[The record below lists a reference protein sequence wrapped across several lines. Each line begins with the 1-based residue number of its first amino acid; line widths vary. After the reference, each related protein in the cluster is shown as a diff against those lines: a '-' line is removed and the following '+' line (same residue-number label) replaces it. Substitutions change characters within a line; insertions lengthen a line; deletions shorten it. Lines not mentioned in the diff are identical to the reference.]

1 MRGNIQMI
9 FREKNEK
16 ESILIRQH
24 DHGFLAG
31 EIASHIKE
39 NFFEN
44 QEYLMETIDA
54 IYEHDRGWIGLDKVP
69 ILNDVK
75 NIPYTFMN
83 CPSSLRFVFYT
94 IGLNEIEESNP
105 YGALLCSKHFLSFPL
120 NEEDEEMMSFYKHE
134 LERQKRILKTLTK
147 EQFTIIDKHY
157 RLLKF
162 CDELSLYVCMN
173 KPGVKKKDEIDL
185 FKYGFEGSE
194 MFNSKEEQPI
204 QAEWLDEE
212 TIRITPFPFKR
223 EFYTYVKY
231 KTINKRSI
239 EEKGIIKADRES
251 EMKKQKIRF
260 IG

>member
-1 MRGNIQMI
+1 MI

-31 EIASHIKE
+31 EIASNMKE
-39 NFFEN
+39 DFFIN

-54 IYEHDRGWIGLDKVP
+54 IYEHDRGWIELDKVP
-69 ILNDVK
+69 ILNDAK
-75 NIPYTFMN
+75 NIPYTFMD

-94 IGLNEIEESNP
+94 IGLNEIENSNP
-105 YGALLCSKHFLSFPL
+105 YGALLCSKHFLSFSL
-120 NEEDEEMMSFYKHE
+120 NEEDEEMMSFYKNE

-147 EQFTIIDKHY
+147 EQYAMFDKHY

-185 FKYGFEGSE
+185 FKDGFEGTE
-194 MFNSKEEQPI
+194 MFNSKEDKPI
-204 QAEWLDEE
+204 QAEWVDEE
-212 TIRITPFPFKR
+212 TIRITPFPFKT
-223 EFYTYVKY
+223 EFHTYVKY
-231 KTINKRSI
+231 KTINKHEI
-239 EEKGIIKADRES
+239 EGKGIAKADRKS
-251 EMKKQKIRF
+251 EVQKQMIYF
-260 IG
+260 LQ

>member
-1 MRGNIQMI
+1 MI

-31 EIASHIKE
+31 EIARHIIE
-39 NFFEN
+39 DFFEDKI
-44 QEYLMETIDA
+44 YLKETIDA
-54 IYEHDRGWIGLDKVP
+54 IYEHDRGWIELDKVP
-69 ILNDVK
+69 ILNDTK
-75 NIPYTFMN
+75 NIPYTFMD

-94 IGLNEIEESNP
+94 IGLNAIEESNP
-105 YGALLCSKHFLSFPL
+105 YGALLCSKHFLSFSL

-147 EQFTIIDKHY
+147 EQYAMFDKHY

-185 FKYGFEGSE
+185 FKEGFEGTE
-194 MFNSKEEQPI
+194 MFNSKGEKPI
-204 QAEWLDEE
+204 QAEWVDEE
-212 TIRITPFPFKR
+212 TIQITSFPFKT

-231 KTINKRSI
+231 KTINKH
-239 EEKGIIKADRES
+239 EVKEKGIVKADRES
-251 EMKKQKIRF
+251 EMKKKNIRF
-260 IG
+260 IQ

>member
-1 MRGNIQMI
+1 MI

-31 EIASHIKE
+31 EIAKHIKE
-39 NFFEN
+39 DFFEDKT
-44 QEYLMETIDA
+44 YLKETVDA
-54 IYEHDRGWIGLDKVP
+54 IYEHDRGWIELDKVP
-69 ILNDVK
+69 ILNDAK
-75 NIPYTFMN
+75 NIPYTFMD
-83 CPSSLRFVFYT
+83 CPSPLRFVFYT
-94 IGLNEIEESNP
+94 IGLNEIENSNP

-147 EQFTIIDKHY
+147 EQFAMFDKHY

-185 FKYGFEGSE
+185 FKDGFE
-194 MFNSKEEQPI
+194 
-204 QAEWLDEE
+204 
-212 TIRITPFPFKR
+212 
-223 EFYTYVKY
+223 
-231 KTINKRSI
+231 
-239 EEKGIIKADRES
+239 
-251 EMKKQKIRF
+251 
-260 IG
+260 

>member
-1 MRGNIQMI
+1 MI

-31 EIASHIKE
+31 EIARNIKE
-39 NFFEN
+39 DFFEN

-54 IYEHDRGWIGLDKVP
+54 IYEHDRGWIELDKVP
-69 ILNDVK
+69 ILNDAK
-75 NIPYTFMN
+75 NIPYTFMD

-94 IGLNEIEESNP
+94 IGLNEIEDSNP

-120 NEEDEEMMSFYKHE
+120 NKEDEEMMSFYKHE
-134 LERQKRILKTLTK
+134 LERQKRIMKTLTK
-147 EQFTIIDKHY
+147 EQYMMFDKHY

-185 FKYGFEGSE
+185 FKDGFEGTE
-194 MFNSKEEQPI
+194 MFNSKEEKPI
-204 QAEWLDEE
+204 QAEWVEEE
-212 TIRITPFPFKR
+212 TIRITPFPFKT
-223 EFYTYVKY
+223 EFHTYVKY
-231 KTINKRSI
+231 KTINKHSI
-239 EEKGIIKADRES
+239 EERGIVKADKEVKLQKQVIRIIK
-251 EMKKQKIRF
+251 
-260 IG
+260 

>member
-1 MRGNIQMI
+1 MI

-31 EIASHIKE
+31 EIASNIKE
-39 NFFEN
+39 DFFGN

-69 ILNDVK
+69 ILNDAK
-75 NIPYTFMN
+75 NIPYTFMD

-94 IGLNEIEESNP
+94 IGLNEIEDFNP

-120 NEEDEEMMSFYKHE
+120 NEEDEEMLSFYKHE

-147 EQFTIIDKHY
+147 KQYSMFDKHY

-185 FKYGFEGSE
+185 FKNGFEGTE
-194 MFNSKEEQPI
+194 MFNSKEDKII
-204 QAEWLDEE
+204 QAEWVDGE
-212 TIRITPFPFKR
+212 TIRIKPFLFKI
-223 EFYTYVKY
+223 EFHTYVKY
-231 KTINKRSI
+231 KALNKREI
-239 EEKGIIKADRES
+239 EEKGIAKADKES
-251 EMKKQKIRF
+251 EIKKQKIRF
-260 IG
+260 IK

>member
-1 MRGNIQMI
+1 MI

-31 EIASHIKE
+31 EIASKIKE
-39 NFFEN
+39 DFFEN
-44 QEYLMETIDA
+44 QEYLMESIDA
-54 IYEHDRGWIGLDKVP
+54 IYEHDRGWIELDKVP
-69 ILNDVK
+69 ILNDAK
-75 NIPYTFMN
+75 NIPYTFMD
-83 CPSSLRFVFYT
+83 CPSSLRFVFYM

-120 NEEDEEMMSFYKHE
+120 NEEDEEMMSFYRNE

-147 EQFTIIDKHY
+147 EQYDLFDKHY

-185 FKYGFEGSE
+185 FKDGFEGTE
-194 MFNSKEEQPI
+194 MFNSKEEKRI
-204 QAEWLDEE
+204 QAEWVDEE
-212 TIRITPFPFKR
+212 KIRIAPFPFKT
-223 EFYTYVKY
+223 EFHTYVKY
-231 KTINKRSI
+231 KTINKYEI
-239 EEKGIIKADRES
+239 EEKGIAKADKES
-251 EMKKQKIRF
+251 EMKEQKICF
-260 IG
+260 IK

>member
-1 MRGNIQMI
+1 MI

-39 NFFEN
+39 DVFEDKT
-44 QEYLMETIDA
+44 YLKETIDA
-54 IYEHDRGWIGLDKVP
+54 IYEHDRGWIELDKVP
-69 ILNDVK
+69 ILNDAK
-75 NIPYTFMN
+75 HIPYTFMD

-94 IGLNEIEESNP
+94 IGLNAIEESNP

-120 NEEDEEMMSFYKHE
+120 NEEDEEMMSFYTGE

-147 EQFTIIDKHY
+147 EQYAMFDKHY

-185 FKYGFEGSE
+185 FKDGFEGTE
-194 MFNSKEEQPI
+194 IFNSKDEKPI
-204 QAEWLDEE
+204 RADWVDEE
-212 TIRITPFPFKR
+212 TIRITPFPFKT
-223 EFYTYVKY
+223 EFHAYVKY
-231 KTINKRSI
+231 KTINKHSI
-239 EEKGIIKADRES
+239 EERGIVKADKEVELQKQVIRIIK
-251 EMKKQKIRF
+251 
-260 IG
+260 

>member
-1 MRGNIQMI
+1 MI

-31 EIASHIKE
+31 EIARNIKE
-39 NFFEN
+39 DFFEN

-54 IYEHDRGWIGLDKVP
+54 IYEHDRGWRELDKVP
-69 ILNDVK
+69 ILNDAK
-75 NIPYTFMN
+75 NIPYTFMD

-94 IGLNEIEESNP
+94 IGLNEIEDSNP

-120 NEEDEEMMSFYKHE
+120 NKEDEEMMSFYKHE
-134 LERQKRILKTLTK
+134 LERQKRIMKTLTK
-147 EQFTIIDKHY
+147 EQYTMFDKHY

-185 FKYGFEGSE
+185 FKDGFEGTE
-194 MFNSKEEQPI
+194 MFNSKEEKPI
-204 QAEWLDEE
+204 QAEWVDEE
-212 TIRITPFPFKR
+212 TIRITPFPFKT
-223 EFYTYVKY
+223 EFHTYVKY
-231 KTINKRSI
+231 KTINKHSI
-239 EEKGIIKADRES
+239 EERGIVKADKEVELQKQVIRIIK
-251 EMKKQKIRF
+251 
-260 IG
+260 